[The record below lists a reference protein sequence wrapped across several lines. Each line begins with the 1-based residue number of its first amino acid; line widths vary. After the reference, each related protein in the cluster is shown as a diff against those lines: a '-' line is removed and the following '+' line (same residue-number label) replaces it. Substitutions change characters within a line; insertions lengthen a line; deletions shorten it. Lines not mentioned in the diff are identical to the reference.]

1 MARRWAA
8 CSPAPGVTNRRN
20 AAFTLD
26 AGARGRLREAMDPS
40 PLAFPSGLRH
50 AVPHRITAAEL
61 APVAALIGSD
71 DPALAVR
78 SAATLMTRLLVSR
91 FPGPGTRLL
100 REDFSF
106 DGTLAEGDAI
116 ELAVEVVE
124 SSKGLLT
131 LRCTV
136 RHADGRAILDGLA
149 EVVPPAHAPSGL
161 DQPFGT
167 HPRRLLS
174 LLLARTEGLAPTPVA
189 VVHPCDVGSLHGAML
204 AREHG
209 LITPILVGPSA
220 RIQAAAREGGFDLT
234 GIELVDA
241 PHSHAAAEEAVAL
254 VGAGRAEGLMKGSLH
269 TDELMAAALPRAA
282 GLRTE
287 RRVSHA
293 FVLDAPLYP
302 RPLII
307 TDAAINIAPDLDA
320 KADIT
325 RNAIRLAQA
334 MGIELPKVAILS
346 AVETVTAKMPST
358 VEAAA
363 LCKMADR
370 GQIQGG
376 VLDGPLA
383 FDNAVSMAAAKAKGI
398 VSAVAGQADVLVC
411 PDIESANMLAK
422 QLAHLGGAESAGIVL
437 GLRVPIA
444 LTSRSDGATA
454 RLASAALLRLLAPR

>member
-1 MARRWAA
+1 M
-8 CSPAPGVTNRRN
+8 PP
-20 AAFTLD
+20 
-26 AGARGRLREAMDPS
+26 P
-40 PLAFPSGLRH
+40 AFPSGLRH

-78 SAATLMTRLLVSR
+78 AAATLMTRLLVSR

-106 DGTLAEGDAI
+106 DGTLNEGDAI
-116 ELAVEVVE
+116 EIAAEVVE
-124 SSKGLLT
+124 SGRALLT

-149 EVVPPAHAPSGL
+149 EVVPPSRAPSGL
-161 DQPFGT
+161 EQPFGT

-174 LLLARTEGLAPTPVA
+174 LLLARTEGLEPLPVA
-189 VVHPCDVGSLHGAML
+189 VVHPCDMESLRGALL
-204 AREHG
+204 ARDHR
-209 LITPILVGPSA
+209 LITPILVGPTA
-220 RIQAAAREGGFDLT
+220 RIQGAAREGGFDLS
-234 GIELVDA
+234 GLEIRNA
-241 PHSHAAAEEAVAL
+241 PHSHGAAEAAVAL
-254 VGAGRAEGLMKGSLH
+254 VSSGAAQGLMKGSLH
-269 TDELMAAALPRAA
+269 TDELMAAALTREA

-293 FVLDAPLYP
+293 FVMDAPLYP

-320 KADIT
+320 KADIV
-325 RNAIRLAQA
+325 RNAIRLAHA

-358 VEAAA
+358 VDAAA

-383 FDNAVSMAAAKAKGI
+383 FDNAVSLAAAQAKGI
-398 VSAVAGQADVLVC
+398 VSAVAGRADVLVC

-437 GLRVPIA
+437 GLRVPVA

-454 RLASAALLRLLAPR
+454 RLASAALLRLVAGG